1 MKYLLIISLFLMS
14 LNSKCQNQIDTLE
27 LKNFWETTIQTFINK
42 DTNELKQIIHFPLN
56 GDWPNFMGLQEK
68 DSLTQISQFF
78 KNIDKL
84 ISNQVTTQLKS
95 QTHKNI
101 EVYNQKDYPTLLVSI
116 DTSTPA
122 GNGELFESAIIFRFK
137 KINNIWKL
145 YVVQGV
151 G

>member
-1 MKYLLIISLFLMS
+1 
-14 LNSKCQNQIDTLE
+14 
-27 LKNFWETTIQTFINK
+27 
-42 DTNELKQIIHFPLN
+42 
-56 GDWPNFMGLQEK
+56 MGLQEK
-68 DSLTQISQFF
+68 DSLTQINQFF